1 MKKNYNNL
9 IRFTKLI
16 VLTIVIPISLKAQDT
31 LDLKQ
36 DSIWRGDSLNTYVPP
51 YFKEL
56 DTNLKNQYPF
66 IDFSKNNFQ
75 FYTPNSPTFETLY
88 SNMKKMIE
96 LKDRKLNFYHIGGS
110 HIQADIYTNDAR
122 NYLQTKWED
131 LPGERGM
138 VFPFSL
144 AKTNNPGNYSIKST
158 NTWSPYRCVG
168 RDKCELEFGCL
179 GAVVS
184 CPDSIINIV
193 FKYNRTEVQPKFTH
207 IRIMHNIGELPF
219 DFNFGENEI
228 LILDKKTH
236 EAKGYTDV
244 FFTDGIDSFDL
255 QISRLIT
262 EPTYFQLSGFQLLN
276 QKPGISYNSI
286 GINGAG
292 LYSYLDCLNFK
303 EQLKLLPPD
312 FFAFSVGTNDGN
324 VPYDAFDPKV
334 YKSNLE
340 KMMKI
345 VLEVN
350 PDCAILLTVPNDS
363 YYHRKYLNRNIAR
376 EREVIIELAIQYQI
390 PVWDLYGLM
399 GELGSSK
406 KWMRAGIMRSDLVH
420 FTNTGYHLKGDI
432 YMDAFLKWMEQMEQF
447 QPDKK

>member
-1 MKKNYNNL
+1 MKKKDK
-9 IRFTKLI
+9 IITRITKVFIFTFL
-16 VLTIVIPISLKAQDT
+16 VSISVKAQNSFVSVADT
-31 LDLKQ
+31 LIK
-36 DSIWRGDSLNTYVPP
+36 SDSLNRYISPE
-51 YFKEL
+51 FIAI
-56 DTNLKNQYPF
+56 DTSLRRLYPF
-66 IDFSKNNFQ
+66 IDFKKNNFQ
-75 FYTPNSPTFETLY
+75 FYTANSPTFETLY

-110 HIQADIYTNDAR
+110 HIQADIYTNDVR
-122 NYLQTKWED
+122 NYLQTKWEGV
-131 LPGERGM
+131 PGERGM

-144 AKTNNPGNYSIKST
+144 AKTNNPSNYSIKST
-158 NTWSPYRCVG
+158 NNWQPYRCVG
-168 RDKCELEFGCL
+168 KDKCDLEFGCL

-193 FKYNRTEVQPKFTH
+193 FKYNHTDVKPKFTH

-219 DFNFGENEI
+219 EFNFGENEI
-228 LILDKKTH
+228 LILDKKTY
-236 EAKGYTDV
+236 ESKGYTDV

-255 QISRLIT
+255 QISRLIH
-262 EPTYFQLSGFQLLN
+262 EPAYFQLSGFQLAN

-292 LYSYLDCLNFK
+292 LYSYLACLNFK

-334 YKSNLE
+334 YKNNLE

-345 VLEVN
+345 ILEVN

-376 EREVIIELAIQYQI
+376 EREVIIELAKQYQI

-406 KWMRAGIMRSDLVH
+406 KWLRAGLMRSDLVH
-420 FTNTGYHLKGDI
+420 FTGTGYHLKGELYI
-432 YMDAFLKWMEQMEQF
+432 DALLKWMEQMEHF
-447 QPDKK
+447 QPHKN